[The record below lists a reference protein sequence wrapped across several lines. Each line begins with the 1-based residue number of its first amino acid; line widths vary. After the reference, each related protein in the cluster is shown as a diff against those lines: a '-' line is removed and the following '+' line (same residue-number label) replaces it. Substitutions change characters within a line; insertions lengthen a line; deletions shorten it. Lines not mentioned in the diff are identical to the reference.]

1 MSRIDNFPTRLLWI
15 DLEMTGLVPSQDVI
29 LEVGSIVTDFE
40 FSVLDSYESR
50 VSHPVE
56 LVKSQMDA
64 NPWWQDYPGNR
75 KQFIRGL
82 ADAESIDKVEQY
94 LCGVVAKYFGSERAV
109 LAGNSIYND
118 RLFIKQWMPKLESLL
133 HYRMLDVSSLKIIM
147 QGKFGQEY
155 KKPPVHRALSDIRA
169 SIAELQSYLEF
180 FGKE

>member
-1 MSRIDNFPTRLLWI
+1 
-15 DLEMTGLVPSQDVI
+15 MTGLVPSKDVI

-40 FSVLDSYESR
+40 FNVLDSYESR

-64 NPWWQDYPGNR
+64 NPWWQDYPRNR

-82 ADAESIDKVEQY
+82 AEADSLAKVEQH
-94 LCGVVAKYFGSERAV
+94 LCHIVGKYFGSDRAV

-118 RLFIKQWMPKLESLL
+118 RLFIKQWMPKLERRL

-147 QGKFGQEY
+147 QGKFKQEY
-155 KKPPVHRALSDIRA
+155 KKPPVHRALSDIKA
-169 SIAELQSYLEF
+169 SIAELQSYLEY
-180 FGKE
+180 FGKELR